1 MAEDEEERIYTVP
14 LRITKTIPRPK
25 RGKHA
30 VRELKR
36 FIAKHMK
43 GKIENVWLDEPVN
56 RKIWSRGIEHPPSK
70 IRVKA
75 IKFEDNLIEVSIPE
89 EE

>member
-1 MAEDEEERIYTVP
+1 MAEEEEERIYTVP
-14 LRITKTIPRPK
+14 LRVTKTIPRPK
-25 RGKHA
+25 RSEHA

-43 GKIENVWLDEPVN
+43 GEIENVWLDEPVN
-56 RKIWSRGIEHPPSK
+56 RKLWSRGNEHPPSK

>member
-1 MAEDEEERIYTVP
+1 MADDEEERIYTVP
-14 LRITKTIPRPK
+14 LRITKGIPRTK
-25 RGKHA
+25 RGVHA

-43 GKIENVWLDEPVN
+43 GDIKNVWLDEPVN
-56 RKIWSRGIEHPPSK
+56 RKLWSGGIEHPPSK
-70 IRVKA
+70 IRVKV
-75 IKFEDNLIEVSIPE
+75 IKFEDELIEVSIPE

>member
-1 MAEDEEERIYTVP
+1 MAEEEEERIYTVP
-14 LRITKTIPRPK
+14 LRTTKSTPRSR
-25 RGKHA
+25 RGEHA

-36 FIAKHMK
+36 YIAKHMK
-43 GKIENVWLDEPVN
+43 GDIRNVWIDEPVN
-56 RKIWSRGIEHPPSK
+56 RKLWANGIEHPPSK

-75 IKFEDNLIEVSIPE
+75 IKFEDDLIEVSIPE

>member
-1 MAEDEEERIYTVP
+1 MAEEEEERIYTVP
-14 LRITKTIPRPK
+14 LRVTKSIPRPK
-25 RGKHA
+25 RGEHA

-43 GKIENVWLDEPVN
+43 GEIENVWLDEPVN
-56 RKIWSRGIEHPPSK
+56 RKLWSRGMEHPPSK

>member
-1 MAEDEEERIYTVP
+1 LAENEEERIYTVP
-14 LRITKTIPRPK
+14 LRITKGTPRSK
-25 RGKHA
+25 RSEHA

-43 GKIENVWLDEPVN
+43 GDIKNVWLDEPVN
-56 RKIWSRGIEHPPSK
+56 RKLWSAGIEKPPSK

-75 IKFEDNLIEVSIPE
+75 IKFEDDLIEVSIPE
-89 EE
+89 ED

>member
-14 LRITKTIPRPK
+14 LRITKSTPRSK
-25 RGKHA
+25 RGEHA

-43 GKIENVWLDEPVN
+43 GDIKNVWLDEPVN
-56 RKIWSRGIEHPPSK
+56 RKLWSGGIEHPPSK

-75 IKFEDNLIEVSIPE
+75 IKFEDELIEVSIPE
-89 EE
+89 EK